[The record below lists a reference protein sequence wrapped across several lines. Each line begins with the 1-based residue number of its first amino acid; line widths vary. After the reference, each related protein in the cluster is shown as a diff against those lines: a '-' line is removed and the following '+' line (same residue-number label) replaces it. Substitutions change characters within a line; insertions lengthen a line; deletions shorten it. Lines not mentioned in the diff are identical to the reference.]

1 MRTILIIDDDE
12 SFRATLLFALEGD
25 QFTGMQAENGR
36 KGMEMALVNPPDLVL
51 CDISMP
57 EMDGFATLREFRAH
71 DRLMAIPFIFL
82 TGKSDSGLMRQGMD
96 LGADD
101 FLVKPVMVNEVKA
114 AITARLSRL
123 EMIAQQGEENVRKMR
138 VRLEELMIL
147 AEVTKQINAGVLFEE
162 ICEQVYTSFKS
173 FIPFNR
179 IGVSLIEEQS
189 GMVVAQWAKSEST
202 DLRIGKGYRQPLK
215 GSSLENIL
223 ATRQPRIINDLEEY
237 YRNKP
242 GSKSTEDILKEGI
255 RSSLTCPLI
264 AMGKNIGFIF
274 FSSNEKNRYKFE
286 HTEIY
291 TRLAGQLAV
300 VLEKARL
307 YQQLIELNTMKNK
320 FMGIA
325 AHDLRNPLG
334 AIIGFSDL
342 LKEDP
347 VVKNNPELAE
357 YADYISMAGN
367 SAIALINDLLDYAAI
382 ESGHLSI
389 VKEPVE
395 LIPFITEAVT
405 THQMFSRSKNI
416 SIDLSVDPELSAEVH
431 FDRRRIR
438 QVLDN
443 FLSNA
448 LKYSHPNTRVM
459 LRLVKQGNS
468 LRCEVTDQGQG
479 IPKHELKDLFHE
491 YSRTSVQPT
500 AGEKS
505 TGLGL
510 AIAKKII
517 KEHSG
522 DVGADSTVGV
532 GSTFYFNIP
541 MEGTV

>member
-12 SFRATLLFALEGD
+12 SFRTTLLFALEGD

-57 EMDGFATLREFRAH
+57 EMDGFAVLHEFRTH

-82 TGKSDSGLMRQGMD
+82 TGKSESGLMRQGMD

-101 FLVKPVMVNEVKA
+101 FLVKPVNENEVKA

-123 EMIAQQGEENVRKMR
+123 DMIAQQGEENERKMR
-138 VRLEELMIL
+138 MRLEELMIL

-162 ICEQVYTSFKS
+162 ICEQVYSSFKS

-202 DLRIGKGYRQPLK
+202 DLRISKGYRQPLR

-237 YRNKP
+237 YRTKP

-274 FSSNEKNRYKFE
+274 FSSTEKNRYKFE

-320 FMGIA
+320 FIGIA

-347 VVKNNPELAE
+347 AVKNNPELAE
-357 YADYISMAGN
+357 YADYISMAGG
-367 SAIALINDLLDYAAI
+367 SAMALINDLLDYAAI

-395 LIPFITEAVT
+395 LTPFITETVT
-405 THQMFSRSKNI
+405 THQMFSRSK
-416 SIDLSVDPELSAEVH
+416 SITIDFSVDAGLPAAVH

-459 LRLVKQGNS
+459 LRLLKQGNS
-468 LRCEVTDQGQG
+468 LRGEVTDQGQG

-522 DVGADSTVGV
+522 DVGAASTVGV
-532 GSTFYFNIP
+532 GSTFYFDIP
-541 MEGTV
+541 IEGTV